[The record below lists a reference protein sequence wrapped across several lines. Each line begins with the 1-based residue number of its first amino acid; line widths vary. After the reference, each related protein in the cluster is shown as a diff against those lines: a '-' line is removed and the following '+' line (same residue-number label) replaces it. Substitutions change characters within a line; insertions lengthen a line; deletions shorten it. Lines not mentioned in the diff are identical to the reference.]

1 MSGGAQYVVA
11 AYAVIWFLVLA
22 YVVMLGARTAR
33 VGRQVEAI
41 MRMLDRQEG
50 GQGGAQDDGQATAEP
65 EKAGDRP

>member
-50 GQGGAQDDGQATAEP
+50 GPGGAQDDGHAAAEP

>member
-41 MRMLDRQEG
+41 MRMLDRRDSERS
-50 GQGGAQDDGQATAEP
+50 DSETAE
-65 EKAGDRP
+65 DRT

>member
-11 AYAVIWFLVLA
+11 AYAVIWFLLLA

-50 GQGGAQDDGQATAEP
+50 GQDANRPAGEP
-65 EKAGDRP
+65 EKAEDRA